1 MVGRYFD
8 RSIPIQCLI
17 AQIYD
22 VVISPIG
29 KGFALDRHIAI
40 RGSIGLHTLAAGEL
54 IRRTGRVLVN
64 SQMKTRPR
72 FLLDRHSIQYYLPIA
87 YFYCV
92 AGQADNTLD
101 VIAALTPGRDYDAVP
116 GLRQTAHQ
124 QPFQSEERRAGKEW

>member
-1 MVGRYFD
+1 MVCRYFD

-29 KGFALDRHIAI
+29 KGFALDRQIAI
-40 RGSIGLHTLAAGEL
+40 RGSIGSHTLAAGEL

-64 SQMKTRPR
+64 SQMKIRPR
-72 FLLDRHSIQYYLPIA
+72 FLLDRHSIQYDLPIA

-101 VIAALTPGRDYDAVP
+101 VIAALR
-116 GLRQTAHQ
+116 
-124 QPFQSEERRAGKEW
+124 SEERRVGKECVSTCRSRGSP

>member
-1 MVGRYFD
+1 MRISDWSSDVCSSDLIAIVTHKEQMVGRYFD

-29 KGFALDRHIAI
+29 KGFALDRQIAI

-64 SQMKTRPR
+64 SQMKIRPR
-72 FLLDRHSIQYYLPIA
+72 FLLDRHSIQYDLPIA

-101 VIAALTPGRDYDAVP
+101 RKSTRLNSSP
-116 GLRQTAHQ
+116 
-124 QPFQSEERRAGKEW
+124 

>member
-29 KGFALDRHIAI
+29 KGFALDRQIAI

-64 SQMKTRPR
+64 SQMKIRPR
-72 FLLDRHSIQYYLPIA
+72 FLLDRHSIQYDLPIA

-92 AGQADNTLD
+92 AGQADNT
-101 VIAALTPGRDYDAVP
+101 R
-116 GLRQTAHQ
+116 
-124 QPFQSEERRAGKEW
+124 SEEHTSELQSLMRISYAVFCLKKKNNQDYMTS

>member
-29 KGFALDRHIAI
+29 KGFALDRQIAI

-64 SQMKTRPR
+64 SQMKIRPR
-72 FLLDRHSIQYYLPIA
+72 FLLDRH
-87 YFYCV
+87 
-92 AGQADNTLD
+92 
-101 VIAALTPGRDYDAVP
+101 R
-116 GLRQTAHQ
+116 
-124 QPFQSEERRAGKEW
+124 SEERRVGKECVSPCRSRWSL

>member
-29 KGFALDRHIAI
+29 KGFALDRQIAI

-64 SQMKTRPR
+64 SQMKIRPR
-72 FLLDRHSIQYYLPIA
+72 FLLDRHSIQYDLPIA

-92 AGQADNTLD
+92 AGQADNTL
-101 VIAALTPGRDYDAVP
+101 R
-116 GLRQTAHQ
+116 
-124 QPFQSEERRAGKEW
+124 SEEHTSELQSIMRHVYAVFCMKKKTMTNTPEN